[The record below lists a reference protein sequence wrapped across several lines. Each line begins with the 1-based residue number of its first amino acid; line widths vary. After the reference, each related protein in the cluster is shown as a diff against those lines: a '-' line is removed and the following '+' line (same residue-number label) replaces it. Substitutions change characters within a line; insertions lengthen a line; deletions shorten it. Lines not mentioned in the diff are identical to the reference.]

1 MKPSQAIT
9 ILLLAAV
16 FLAIVVLTRGEA
28 TAFDRE
34 ILLSMRN
41 AQGAVG
47 PAWLLGVVR
56 DLTALGSHAVLILVV
71 LIVAS
76 YLLLLRDGTTALF
89 VVGSALSGTLL
100 NTALK
105 LLFNRQRPDLIN
117 HLTEVASLSFP
128 SGHAAASAVIYLTI
142 GFLLAGTH
150 RSLVFRAYF
159 IGVAI
164 ALTLLVGLSRIYLGV
179 HYPTDVL
186 GGWSFGA
193 AWALLCLAGL
203 QALQRRRVVQ
213 PPENP

>member
-1 MKPSQAIT
+1 MKPIQAVT
-9 ILLLAAV
+9 ILLLTAV
-16 FLAIVVLTRGEA
+16 FLAIVLLAHGEA

-34 ILLSMRN
+34 ILLAMRG
-41 AQGAVG
+41 AQGAIG

-56 DLTALGSHAVLILVV
+56 DLTALGSHVVLILVV

-89 VVGSALSGTLL
+89 VVASALSGTFL
-100 NTALK
+100 NALLK
-105 LLFNRQRPDLIN
+105 LLFSRPRPDIVD

-128 SGHAAASAVIYLTI
+128 SGHAASSAVIYLTI

-150 RSLVFRAYF
+150 RAFLFQAYF

-164 ALTLLVGLSRIYLGV
+164 LLTLLVGFSRIYLGV
-179 HYPTDVL
+179 HYPTDVI

-193 AWALLCLAGL
+193 AWALLCLSGL
-203 QALQRRRVVQ
+203 QALQRKRIMQ